1 MMLLKKCN
9 GLKSSEFCLSMWQIW
24 RERNRRLNEGQEFVS
39 RAAKS
44 LKWVPFL
51 LDVFWQGRPE
61 DMCGFID
68 YCIHAIEDEYRG
80 ILLIYPVLFVPLYFS
95 YN

>member
-9 GLKSSEFCLSMWQIW
+9 GRKAQSFAWVCGKFGGRGIGGSMRGKSW
-24 RERNRRLNEGQEFVS
+24 
-39 RAAKS
+39 
-44 LKWVPFL
+44 
-51 LDVFWQGRPE
+51 DVFWQGRPE
-61 DMCGFID
+61 DMRGFID
-68 YCIHAIEDEYRG
+68 YCIHAIVDEYRG